1 MYPEKI
7 ATIEVSKDINLVQIC
22 IWLQSKGHSIS
33 LFKETDNY
41 YRFDQTNLKSLKEN
55 GYNHFISKSINE
67 SINFIIAKHSN
78 QSIPPVAVA
87 VAG

>member
-41 YRFDQTNLKSLKEN
+41 YRFDQKNLKSLKEK
-55 GYNHFISKSINE
+55 GYNHFILKPINE
-67 SINFIIAKHSN
+67 SINFIIAKRVSHP
-78 QSIPPVAVA
+78 IPPEAVA
-87 VAG
+87 VEC